1 MLDCFEWSS
10 TKDRNGY
17 GVIQYRENG
26 KHISLKAHRISYL
39 CFFGELPEDK
49 HVLHKC
55 DNTSCVNPRH
65 LYLGTDRENAAD
77 RVRAGTARGKIMRG
91 EENPNCVLTIE
102 QARRVQY
109 DGESPRKLIDELGVS
124 KYTISNIRRGKV
136 WKYV

>member
-1 MLDCFEWSS
+1 
-10 TKDRNGY
+10 
-17 GVIQYRENG
+17 
-26 KHISLKAHRISYL
+26 
-39 CFFGELPEDK
+39 
-49 HVLHKC
+49 
-55 DNTSCVNPRH
+55 
-65 LYLGTDRENAAD
+65 
-77 RVRAGTARGKIMRG
+77 MRG